1 MKNFLDNTPKNR
13 ILSILKNLLE
23 RPYHYTKRMLAENYG
38 VNESTI
44 KKDFEELRDA
54 DFMLHY
60 DSKYR
65 YAIVP
70 NKSVEHLQE
79 VLFFTENEQ
88 EILVKALATYQQSN
102 AEQKEKL
109 RKKLET
115 VYDVSKL
122 GSSLFSKTFLNK
134 VDLLEQAKKEKK
146 VIKLINYHSTNS
158 NKVSDRLL
166 EPFLVGVKED
176 ILHGFDLDANEIR
189 HFRISRIR
197 RVELLPENWKNENK
211 HYVIATDPFRIVNN
225 EQVKVHIK
233 VGIGGYNELIERYP
247 LTQAYLKPCADKA
260 DVFDFECKVNKN
272 FYGLINFLLGYHE
285 FIEEIVEPESLLEHI
300 RQRIQKI
307 NSKF

>member
-1 MKNFLDNTPKNR
+1 MKKFLDNTPKNR
-13 ILSILKNLLE
+13 ILSILKSLLE

-54 DFMLHY
+54 DFMLHF

-65 YAIVP
+65 YAIIH
-70 NKSVEHLQE
+70 NKSVEHLQY
-79 VLFFTENEQ
+79 VLFFTESEQ

-197 RVELLPENWKNENK
+197 RVELLSQNWKNENK
-211 HYVIATDPFRIVNN
+211 HYVIATDPFGIVNN

-233 VGIGGYNELIERYP
+233 LGIGGYNELIERYP

-285 FIEEIVEPESLLEHI
+285 FIEEIIEPESLLEHI
-300 RQRIQKI
+300 RQRFQKI

>member
-13 ILSILKNLLE
+13 LLGILKSLLE
-23 RPYHYTKRMLAENYG
+23 RPYHHTKRMFADAYG
-38 VNESTI
+38 VDDSTI
-44 KKDFEELRDA
+44 KKDFEELRNA
-54 DFMLHY
+54 DFTLNY

-65 YAIVP
+65 YAIAP
-70 NKSVEHLQE
+70 NKSVEHLQD

-88 EILVKALATYQQSN
+88 EILVKALATYQQTN
-102 AEQKEKL
+102 EEQKEKL

-134 VDLLEQAKKEKK
+134 VDLLEKAKKEKK

-176 ILHGFDLDANEIR
+176 ILHCFDLDINEIR

-197 RVELLPENWKNENK
+197 RVELLHENWKNETK
-211 HYVIATDPFRIVNN
+211 HYVTATDPFRIVNN

-285 FIEEIVEPESLLEHI
+285 FIEEIIEPESLLEHI
-300 RQRIQKI
+300 HERIKKI

>member
-79 VLFFTENEQ
+79 VLFFTESEQ

-211 HYVIATDPFRIVNN
+211 HYVTATDPFRIVNN